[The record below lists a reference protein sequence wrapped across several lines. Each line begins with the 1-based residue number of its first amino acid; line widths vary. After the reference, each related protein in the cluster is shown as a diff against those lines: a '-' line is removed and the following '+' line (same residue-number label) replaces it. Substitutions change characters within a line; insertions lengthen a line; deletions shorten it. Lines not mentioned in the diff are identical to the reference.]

1 MAPKKK
7 ESQSQTPET
16 CAEKIQRLETNFT
29 GKGLLM
35 VSRASLIHELEMAYA
50 KYQRCFHDDDKKQAL
65 RWDGH
70 IRALHLVLDMEI
82 NDG

>member
-1 MAPKKK
+1 MAPRNNA
-7 ESQSQTPET
+7 SQSRTPET
-16 CAEKIQRLETNFT
+16 CVEKIQRLETNFST
-29 GKGLLM
+29 TSLLT
-35 VSRASLIHELEMAYA
+35 VSRASLVHELEMAYA
-50 KYQRCFHDDDKKQAL
+50 RYQRSFHDDNKKEAL